1 MSQSLGRALQLLTEL
16 AEGPGSLDELAETVG
31 VHKTTVLRLLR
42 TLEEDRL
49 VYRDAAFRYHLG
61 AGLFALSSRA
71 LEQRPVRAAA
81 APHLAALNRE
91 TGHTVH
97 LAAYE
102 GDEVVYIDKYDS
114 RHPVRMYSR
123 IGLRARLHC
132 TAVAKVLLA
141 GLPQRERRAVAE
153 AIEYERLTP
162 NTITTP
168 EALLAE
174 LARVAEQGHAVDRGE
189 HETFINCV
197 AAPIRD
203 ASGRVVA
210 AVSVSVP
217 DVLLEFEQ
225 VLALLPGVLATAA
238 AASADCGW
246 HAAPS
251 PTGFAASLDQG
262 FPATASATTPVS
274 VSDD

>member
-1 MSQSLGRALQLLTEL
+1 MSQSLSRALHILNEL
-16 AEGPGSLDELAETVG
+16 AEGPRSLDELAETVG

-42 TLEEDRL
+42 TLEDDRL
-49 VYRDAAFRYHLG
+49 VYRDSAFRYHLG

-81 APHLAALNRE
+81 SQHLAALSRE

-97 LAAYE
+97 LAVYE
-102 GDEVVYIDKYDS
+102 GGEVVYIDKYDS

-141 GLPQRERRAVAE
+141 GLPPDARRAAVE
-153 AIEYERLTP
+153 GIEYEPLTR
-162 NTITTP
+162 NTITSP

-174 LARVAEQGHAVDRGE
+174 LARVAEQGYAVDRGE

-197 AAPIRD
+197 AAPVRD

-210 AVSVSVP
+210 AVSISVP
-217 DVLLEFEQ
+217 DVVLDLDQ
-225 VLALLPGVLATAA
+225 VLALRPEVQATAA
-238 AASADCGW
+238 AVSRDCGW
-246 HAAPS
+246 RGETPLT
-251 PTGFAASLDQG
+251 PQ
-262 FPATASATTPVS
+262 PAETEGTDPR
-274 VSDD
+274 

>member
-1 MSQSLGRALQLLTEL
+1 VSQSVSRALQLLREI
-16 AEGPGSLDELAETVG
+16 AEGPRSLDELAAAVE

-42 TLEEDRL
+42 TLEDDRL
-49 VYRDAAFRYHLG
+49 VYRDAAYRYRLG
-61 AGLFALSSRA
+61 AGLFALSARA

-81 APHLAALNRE
+81 APHLAALNRS

-141 GLPQRERRAVAE
+141 DLPPRERRAVAE
-153 AIEYERLTP
+153 SIAYEALTP
-162 NTITTP
+162 HTLTTA
-168 EALLAE
+168 EAFLAE
-174 LARVAEQGHAVDRGE
+174 LARVAEQGYAVDRGE
-189 HETFINCV
+189 HETFLNCV
-197 AAPIRD
+197 GAPVRD
-203 ASGRVVA
+203 ATGRVVA

-217 DVLLEFEQ
+217 DLVLDFGQ
-225 VLALLPGVLATAA
+225 VLALLPDLLATAA
-238 AASADCGW
+238 AISADCGW
-246 HAAPS
+246 S
-251 PTGFAASLDQG
+251 PRETGERS
-262 FPATASATTPVS
+262 
-274 VSDD
+274 